1 MNASPDIKR
10 ISGWRWL
17 AAWLMGLLLAASLAA
32 CGSVAPAQSE
42 LTQAEAET
50 EAEAISENV
59 TPVAAER
66 GRRVDHGELRISRPM
81 LAKDRST
88 LGTQWGEV
96 RDSVSKSVKAWRVS
110 EDRPREVRELHYSDE
125 DSIRRSL
132 GEHAQRH
139 KNMLLADGDVELY
152 VLDYSGGS
160 LPIYVFR
167 NHSFHLAGS
176 KGERYEL
183 LYVNRSQRIYEV
195 VATVDGLDVVS
206 GRPGSIKNRGYL
218 LHPGKTLVIDGFRKN
233 PKEVAAFR
241 FTEKNKGRTYAGNTP
256 AGNVRNVGVIGTAL
270 FEVNLGEKV
279 GKESEWMKKN
289 NPKAFPADGGTFA
302 PPPQYSR

>member
-50 EAEAISENV
+50 EAEAEAISENV
-59 TPVAAER
+59 APVAAER

-160 LPIYVFR
+160 L
-167 NHSFHLAGS
+167 N
-176 KGERYEL
+176 
-183 LYVNRSQRIYEV
+183 
-195 VATVDGLDVVS
+195 
-206 GRPGSIKNRGYL
+206 RPG
-218 LHPGKTLVIDGFRKN
+218 F
-233 PKEVAAFR
+233 
-241 FTEKNKGRTYAGNTP
+241 
-256 AGNVRNVGVIGTAL
+256 
-270 FEVNLGEKV
+270 
-279 GKESEWMKKN
+279 
-289 NPKAFPADGGTFA
+289 
-302 PPPQYSR
+302 